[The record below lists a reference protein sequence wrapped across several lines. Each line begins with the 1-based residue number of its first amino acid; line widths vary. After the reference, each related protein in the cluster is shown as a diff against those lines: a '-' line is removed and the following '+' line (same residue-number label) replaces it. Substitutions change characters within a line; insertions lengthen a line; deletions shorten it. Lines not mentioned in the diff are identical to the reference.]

1 MRKLN
6 PEMLNNLPIITQL
19 VIGRA
24 GIRIQ
29 ICLILEHIF
38 FYTTILYLFFFFTEH
53 NQINPFRIRSENVQ
67 GVLDYKLHLTLG
79 IGLQRL

>member
-1 MRKLN
+1 MRKRN
-6 PEMLNNLPIITQL
+6 AEMLKNLPIITQL
-19 VIGRA
+19 VIDRA

-38 FYTTILYLFFFFTEH
+38 FILLFYTFFFFFTEH

-79 IGLQRL
+79 IG